1 MSQSDTTAAA
11 SPNPPPAVSPT
22 QVVTKPK
29 RAAVP
34 TINQMSEVECS
45 AASLAMVLAHY
56 GKWVSLSELRH
67 TLGIS
72 RDGATAL
79 DIVKGAEKYGLKAG
93 GAVGGF
99 DKLQG
104 VQVPAIIWIRRSHF
118 VVLEGAHDGKYYIN
132 DPGSGRYRFTA
143 QQMEEQFSDAVL
155 WFSPGPDFKKT
166 GHPFRVIPALGAWL
180 RHSLRGTAFAIIIGL
195 LVMLLGLALPPL
207 SELIVNEYFTAGDD
221 NIVPTVITALIAIG
235 LLRGGLA
242 ITQYGVLTRLQ
253 VKFSLVGSAKF
264 LDHLLRMP
272 MLFYMQRA
280 AGDLS
285 QRVTYNVGVAQLLA
299 TQLASAGIAII
310 GLIGFVILLFY
321 YQWLIA
327 LLVVLLSLI
336 NVVILQVVLS
346 RRRSAQS
353 LVTHAQNNL
362 RGTTVSAVRSI
373 ETIKSTGT
381 EDDIFTSLSGQQS
394 QYISAETR
402 LVNSTAVIGS
412 APTTLFS
419 LSSAT
424 ILILGGALV
433 IAGEFSF
440 GALLAMQTIAININ
454 SPIQTLMSTG
464 SQLQVITANL
474 QSLDDVLKVA
484 EDPQLTEAGNAQP
497 DEPAGHL
504 ELKNVTFGYSTT
516 RAPVIDNFSLDLK
529 PGARVALVGVS
540 GAGKSTIG
548 NLAAGLLRP
557 WSGEVLVDGKSITD
571 YKEGSLSGVLAKV
584 DQTIVLFEGTV
595 KQNVTLWN
603 DAVPDDYVIEAL
615 RGAQILPDVLART
628 GGINTHVSEDGRNFS
643 GGQCQRLEI
652 ARALATRPRIMI
664 LDEATSALDTTSE
677 ALVDDALRASGLT
690 CLIIAHRLSTI
701 RDSDEIVVL
710 GRGGVVLER
719 GTHEELLAA
728 HGEYFRLVAEAGDG
742 GNVGT

>member
-1 MSQSDTTAAA
+1 MNQPTSGAAA
-11 SPNPPPAVSPT
+11 APQVSPN
-22 QVVTKPK
+22 QVITKPK
-29 RAAVP
+29 RVPVP

-56 GKWVSLSELRH
+56 GKWVPLSDLRES
-67 TLGIS
+67 LGIS

-79 DIVKGAEKYGLKAG
+79 DIIKGAEKYGLKASG
-93 GAVGGF
+93 TIGGF

-104 VQVPAIIWIRRSHF
+104 VQVPAIIWVRRSHF
-118 VVLEGAHDGKYYIN
+118 VVLEGAHDGKFYIN
-132 DPGSGRYRFTA
+132 DPGSGRYKFDA
-143 QQMEEQFSDAVL
+143 QQMQQQYSDAVL
-155 WFSPGPDFKKT
+155 WFSPGPNFKKT

-180 RHSLRGTAFAIIIGL
+180 RNSLRGTVFAITVGL

-207 SELIVNEYFTAGDD
+207 SELIVNDYFTANDD
-221 NIVPTVITALIAIG
+221 TVVPTVVTALMAIG
-235 LLRGGLA
+235 LFRGGLA

-253 VKFSLVGSAKF
+253 VKFSLVGSARF

-272 MLFYMQRA
+272 ILFYMQRA

-285 QRVTYNVGVAQLLA
+285 QRVSYNVGVAQLLA

-310 GLIGFVILLFY
+310 GLLGFITLLFY
-321 YQWLIA
+321 YQWVIA
-327 LLVVLLSLI
+327 LVVVFLSLI

-353 LVTHAQNNL
+353 LVTHSANSL

-394 QYISAETR
+394 HYISAETR
-402 LVNSTAVIGS
+402 LVNATAVIGS

-424 ILILGGALV
+424 ILIFGGALV
-433 IAGEFSF
+433 IAGDFSF

-454 SPIQTLMSTG
+454 SPIQTLMATG
-464 SQLQVITANL
+464 SQLQVITASL
-474 QSLDDVLKVA
+474 ESLDDVLKVS
-484 EDPQLTEAGNAQP
+484 EDPQLTEAGSADPQ
-497 DEPAGHL
+497 EPAGHL

-516 RAPVIDNFSLDLK
+516 RAPVIENFSLELK

-548 NLAAGLLRP
+548 DLAAGLLRP
-557 WSGEVLVDGKSITD
+557 WGGEILVDGTPITD
-571 YKEGSLSGVLAKV
+571 YRQGALAGVMAKV
-584 DQTIVLFEGTV
+584 DQDIITFEGTV
-595 KQNVTLWN
+595 RQNVTLWD
-603 DAVPDDYVIEAL
+603 DAIPDSHVIDAL
-615 RGAQILPDVLART
+615 DAAQILPDVLARS
-628 GGINTHVSEDGRNFS
+628 GGIETRVS
-643 GGQCQRLEI
+643 
-652 ARALATRPRIMI
+652 ATKPRIMI

-677 ALVDDALRASGLT
+677 ANVDAALRSRGLT

-710 GRGGVVLER
+710 GLGGVVKER
-719 GTHEELLAA
+719 GTHQELLKQQ
-728 HGEYFRLVAEAGDG
+728 GEYYRLVAQAGDG